1 MYRKEE
7 IDKLM
12 LDYNVE
18 RLHFVAT
25 DLLTNHMRDTINQ
38 MDEKIFET
46 YLKYHFSICER
57 SDLIGITHHSLDIF
71 RKK

>member
-1 MYRKEE
+1 MYRKED

-12 LDYNVE
+12 SGCAVE

-25 DLLTNHMRDTINQ
+25 DLLTNHMRNTVDE
-38 MDEKIFET
+38 MDEKMFET

-57 SDLIGITHHSLDIF
+57 TDLVGITHHSLDVF